1 MKRLLLLSITIFL
14 LLPLMGATVTAGIGE
29 AVAVSLKGKIEA
41 QELVISVK
49 GESKDGELI
58 EDDTLIFDFP
68 ITDHDKRSWV
78 MEIPLVFTYTSNQN
92 LPSNANLVFTVGEFI
107 GDNGGRLKAELKTAR
122 LSPKTFVVN
131 PDPDRIELKTT
142 FEAGR
147 QTNTPIGTVIV
158 VFKKAEEEL
167 FPVGNY
173 TGEFFISFLREN

>member
-1 MKRLLLLSITIFL
+1 MFL
-14 LLPLMGATVTAGIGE
+14 KKVKNILPKGVTRAFLISGCKSRGE
-29 AVAVSLKGKIEA
+29 AVAVSLKGRIEA

-58 EDDTLIFDFP
+58 EDDTLVFDFP